1 MHKRPPVR
9 WGIIGAGDISHRVMA
24 PAMRAAACS
33 ELVAVMRTTRAGAE
47 EFAHEHGARRAYDNV
62 EALVRDAE
70 VEAVYVSTP
79 VDQHCPNTLAAAA
92 RGKHVLCEK
101 PLALSVAEGEAMRQA
116 CRTAGVAFMTC
127 YYQRFS
133 ARHSKIKE
141 IIRRGG
147 IGRVT
152 AVRWNFSGRY
162 PSGREIWQ
170 HDPARAG
177 GGPFTDLG
185 THGVDLMRFLVG
197 EIVAVAAFV
206 DTLVESYAV
215 EDTASALLKFA
226 NGAQGVATAHW
237 STGDPDEHR
246 NSYIEILGTEGVILS
261 SPLHDKFSRGR
272 LVVATG
278 EGETS
283 YDFDQSTH
291 ALVLEEF
298 AAALAEGREPAITI
312 EDGIRAQQIV
322 EAVYESG
329 RTGRVVQLPVP
340 SVPCT

>member
-1 MHKRPPVR
+1 MHDKPPVP

-24 PAMRAAACS
+24 PAMRASACS
-33 ELVAVMRTTRAGAE
+33 ELVAVMRTTQAGAD

-62 EALVRDAE
+62 DALVRDPE
-70 VEAVYVSTP
+70 VQAVYVSTP

-116 CRTAGVAFMTC
+116 CRETGVTFMTC

-133 ARHSKIKE
+133 ARHRKIKE
-141 IIRRGG
+141 IIQRGG

-206 DTLVESYAV
+206 DTLVESYSV

-246 NSYIEILGTEGVILS
+246 NSYIEILGTDGVILS

-278 EGETS
+278 DGETS

-291 ALVLEEF
+291 ALILEEF

-329 RTGRVVQLPVP
+329 RSGRVVQLPVP
-340 SVPCT
+340 ERK

>member
-1 MHKRPPVR
+1 MHKRQPVR

-24 PAMRAAACS
+24 PAMRATECS
-33 ELVAVMRTTRAGAE
+33 ELAAVMRTTQSGAE
-47 EFAHEHGARRAYDNV
+47 EFAREHGSRSAYDNV
-62 EALVRDAE
+62 EALVRDPE

-79 VDQHCPNTLAAAA
+79 VDRHCPDTLAAAA
-92 RGKHVLCEK
+92 HGKHVLCEK

-116 CRTAGVAFMTC
+116 CRAAGVTFMTC

-141 IIRRGG
+141 IIQRGG

-246 NSYIEILGTEGVILS
+246 NSYIEILGTDGVILS

-272 LVVATG
+272 LVVAT
-278 EGETS
+278 EDGETS
-283 YDFDQSTH
+283 YNFDQSTH

-298 AAALAEGREPAITI
+298 AAAVAENREPAITI

-329 RTGRVVQLPVP
+329 RSGRVVELPVP
-340 SVPCT
+340 SG

>member
-1 MHKRPPVR
+1 MHKRQPVR

-24 PAMRAAACS
+24 PAMRATECS
-33 ELVAVMRTTRAGAE
+33 ELVAVMRTTQAGAE
-47 EFAHEHGARRAYDNV
+47 EFAREHGARSAYDNV
-62 EALVRDAE
+62 ESLVRDPE

-79 VDQHCPNTLAAAA
+79 VDRHCPDTLAAAA
-92 RGKHVLCEK
+92 HGKHVLCEK

-116 CRTAGVAFMTC
+116 CRAAGVTFMTC

-133 ARHSKIKE
+133 ARHSKIRE
-141 IIRRGG
+141 IIQRGG

-226 NGAQGVATAHW
+226 SGAQGVATAHW

-246 NSYIEILGTEGVILS
+246 NSYIEILGTDGVILS

-272 LVVATG
+272 LVVAT
-278 EGETS
+278 EDGETS

-298 AAALAEGREPAITI
+298 AAALAEGREPSITI
-312 EDGIRAQQIV
+312 EDGIRAQQTV

-329 RTGRVVQLPVP
+329 RSGRVVELPVP
-340 SVPCT
+340 PG

>member
-1 MHKRPPVR
+1 MHKTPPVR

-24 PAMRAAACS
+24 PAMRATACS

-47 EFAHEHGARRAYDNV
+47 EFAHAHGARRAYDNV
-62 EALVRDAE
+62 EGLVRDPG

-101 PLALSVAEGEAMRQA
+101 PLALSVAQGEAMRRA
-116 CRTAGVAFMTC
+116 CRDAGVSFMTC

-133 ARHSKIKE
+133 ARHRKIKE
-141 IIRRGG
+141 IIERGDV
-147 IGRVT
+147 GRVT

-206 DTLVESYAV
+206 DTLVESYDV

-246 NSYIEILGTEGVILS
+246 NSCLEILGTDGVILS

-272 LVVATG
+272 LVVAT
-278 EGETS
+278 ENGETS
-283 YDFDQSTH
+283 YNFDQSTH
-291 ALVLEEF
+291 VLVLEEF

-312 EDGIRAQQIV
+312 DDGIRAQQIV

-329 RTGRVVQLPVP
+329 RSGRVVELPVWERN
-340 SVPCT
+340 

>member
-1 MHKRPPVR
+1 MQQKPPVR
-9 WGIIGAGDISHRVMA
+9 WGIIGAGDISRRVMA
-24 PAMRAAACS
+24 PAMRATQCS
-33 ELVAVMRTTRAGAE
+33 ELVAVMRTTQAGAE
-47 EFAHEHGARRAYDNV
+47 EFAHEHGARRAYDDV
-62 EALVRDAE
+62 EALVRDPE

-92 RGKHVLCEK
+92 QGKHVLCEK
-101 PLALSVAEGEAMRQA
+101 PLALSVVEGEAMRQA
-116 CRTAGVAFMTC
+116 CRDAGITFMTC

-133 ARHSKIKE
+133 ARHRKIKE
-141 IIRRGG
+141 LIQAGD

-162 PSGREIWQ
+162 PTGPGIWQ

-197 EIVAVAAFV
+197 EIIAVTAFV

-215 EDTASALLKFA
+215 EDTASAILKFG

-246 NSYIEILGTEGVILS
+246 NSYVEVLGTDGVILS

-272 LVVATG
+272 LVVATK

-283 YDFDQSTH
+283 YEFDQSTH

-322 EAVYESG
+322 EAVYESS
-329 RTGRVVQLPVP
+329 RTGRMVQLPAP
-340 SVPCT
+340 ERK